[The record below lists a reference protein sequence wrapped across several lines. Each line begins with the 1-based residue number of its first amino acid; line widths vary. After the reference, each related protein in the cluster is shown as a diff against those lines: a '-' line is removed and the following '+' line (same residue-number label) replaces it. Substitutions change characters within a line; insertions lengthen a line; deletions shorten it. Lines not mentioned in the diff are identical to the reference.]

1 MKLFE
6 EEKPEC
12 FTIPLQKSFDD
23 LMQFETL
30 EETYTE
36 EIYEIPL
43 KGSMLLLLDDSRNN
57 DKAEDLFYDLTI
69 LEKCNII

>member
-6 EEKPEC
+6 EETPEC